1 MSTTWASL
9 DGTIYDNEELS
20 KEARMIPHLMMV
32 MKDAVEPASEFL
44 LGKNSGDKVGFRL
57 YGRIPLSSADTAI
70 QETEKV
76 PFGEVPT
83 FHGTGTVFRRA
94 FAVPW
99 TGTRE
104 DLDRLDTEAPI
115 VRALRD
121 HAARVENKV
130 IYDQAVSGRS
140 FTFVADDSATDK
152 YTFANDGTVAETADL
167 PFSLL
172 QARKLKFEATRNNIP
187 TFDGSNWLFIGSPQI
202 EDDLN
207 SDVTSQG
214 WVDVA
219 KYAPSGAEGAL
230 RGEIGRVQRMRFA
243 IDNDIVAD
251 DVGSNNLGSG
261 FLFGEDAIKEMM
273 VYPMHFRVN
282 MNVGDD
288 FGNNKAIAW
297 QSFVDYVVPWNY
309 TSHGD
314 GRIIHYTSA

>member
-1 MSTTWASL
+1 MPHTWEQIT
-9 DGTIYDNEELS
+9 GTVFGNEELS
-20 KEARMIPHLMMV
+20 KQARMVAHKMMV

-44 LGKNSGDKVGFRL
+44 IGKNSGDSVGFRL
-57 YGRIPLSSADTAI
+57 YGRIPLSSADTAL

-83 FHGTGTVFRRA
+83 FHGTGTINRRA

-104 DLDRLDTEAPI
+104 DLDRLDVESAI

-130 IYDQAVSGRS
+130 IYDAAVAGRS
-140 FTFVADDSATDK
+140 FSYVADTTS
-152 YTFANDGTVAETADL
+152 TFEFTTTGTPGVGASSD
-167 PFSLL
+167 FLL
-172 QARKLKFEATRNNIP
+172 FHARKLKLSATQNNIP
-187 TFDGSNWLFIGSPQI
+187 TFDGSNWLFIGSPLI
-202 EDDLN
+202 EDGLN
-207 SDVTSQG
+207 SDVAAQG

-219 KYAPSGAEGAL
+219 KYAPAGAEGAL

-243 IDNDIVAD
+243 IDNDIID
-251 DVGSNNLGSG
+251 DSIGDANAFGSG

-273 VYPMHFRVN
+273 VYPFHFRVN

-297 QSFVDYVVPWNY
+297 QSFVDYVVPWNF

-314 GRIIHYTSA
+314 GRIVHYTST